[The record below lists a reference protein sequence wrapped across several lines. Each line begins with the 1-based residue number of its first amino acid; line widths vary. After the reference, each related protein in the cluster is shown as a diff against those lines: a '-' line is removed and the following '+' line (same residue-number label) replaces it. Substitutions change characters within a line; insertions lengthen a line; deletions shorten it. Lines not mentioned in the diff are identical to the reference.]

1 MGKIKSGTTV
11 PEKQYF
17 HNIISRRTFKFVLD
31 DFIDLESSNDK
42 ALMEKVL
49 IGAMS
54 AIILDCTADV
64 KNVDLKLEK
73 TKKHYLEY
81 SKIAQKANLDRAD
94 IKEFVLKIESLCL
107 TKVVEINP

>member
-17 HNIISRRTFKFVLD
+17 YNIISRRTFKFILD

-64 KNVDLKLEK
+64 KNDDLNLEK

-94 IKEFVLKIESLCL
+94 IKEFVLKIESLCS